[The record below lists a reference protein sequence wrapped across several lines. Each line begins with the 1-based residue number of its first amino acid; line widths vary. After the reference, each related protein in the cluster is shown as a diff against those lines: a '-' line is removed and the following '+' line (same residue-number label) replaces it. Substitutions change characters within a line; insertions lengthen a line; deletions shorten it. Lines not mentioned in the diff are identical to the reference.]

1 MQEDKSDPPRQPPEY
16 NPRRSLWNRDNRKGP
31 FSIGLAV
38 VFAVVLGGRFYGQG
52 MHDIGMIVTITI
64 TIAAVVMFAFVAPDF
79 FSRSERFD
87 DRDDGRPDLRD
98 IDRLASR
105 HQSENSASSPASQG
119 KAQHISGNEQK

>member
-16 NPRRSLWNRDNRKGP
+16 NPRRSLWNRDNSKGP

-64 TIAAVVMFAFVAPDF
+64 AAVVMFAFVAPDF

-87 DRDDGRPDLRD
+87 DRNDGRPDLRD
-98 IDRLASR
+98 IARLSDSVER
-105 HQSENSASSPASQG
+105 TKDETKP
-119 KAQHISGNEQK
+119 

>member
-64 TIAAVVMFAFVAPDF
+64 AAVVMFAFVAPDF

-98 IDRLASR
+98 IDRLASQ